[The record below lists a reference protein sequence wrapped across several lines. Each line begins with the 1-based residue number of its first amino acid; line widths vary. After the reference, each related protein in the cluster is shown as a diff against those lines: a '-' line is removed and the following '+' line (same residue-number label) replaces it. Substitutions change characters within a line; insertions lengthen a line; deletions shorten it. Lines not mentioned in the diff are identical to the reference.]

1 MLSVTSGKLRSYHCV
16 VVKNQSNDPRM
27 NCMWHNDMKDFLIVE
42 TSLIEDNYDFI
53 EKAIFF
59 EQLELY
65 HD

>member
-1 MLSVTSGKLRSYHCV
+1 
-16 VVKNQSNDPRM
+16 
-27 NCMWHNDMKDFLIVE
+27 MKDFMIVE

-53 EKAIFF
+53 EKAKFF